1 MDENILRDLWRRIVL
16 SEIIGSYQKREL
28 IYQDKSDQTLKV
40 YIYCEKN
47 HKRPHIHVH
56 WKKEYKV
63 SISISDCE
71 LLVGQMPS
79 KNLKAI
85 KEWVKQHEGK
95 LLEAWNEIQ
104 AGNKPELNWVKNA

>member
-1 MDENILRDLWRRIVL
+1 MDEIILRDLWGKIVL

-28 IYQDKSDQTLKV
+28 IYQEKSDKTLKI

-47 HKRPHIHVH
+47 HKRPHVHVH
-56 WKKEYKV
+56 WKNEYKV

-71 LLVGQMPS
+71 LLVGNMPN

-85 KEWVKQHEGK
+85 KEWVQQYDSK
-95 LLEAWNEIQ
+95 LLEAWYEIQ